1 MSMQQDSRQG
11 HFLSACPLLSE
22 SDLRLMIRKLA
33 KEENGNTDK
42 YNFVE
47 DDFYTHEDTTFE
59 VFK

>member
-1 MSMQQDSRQG
+1 MQQASRQG

-22 SDLRLMIRKLA
+22 SDLRLIIRKLA
-33 KEENGNTDK
+33 KVQNGNTDK

-47 DDFYTHEDTTFE
+47 DDFYTHENTTLE